1 MNKIRNV
8 RVHPRVAVILKI
20 LVAVGLIVALV
31 VYIDVD
37 ALRQSVL
44 HANILYLIIGT
55 VLVVANTGLE
65 FLRWRYLVRLI
76 ASGISNKDIF
86 SSLFIGISAGFFTP
100 GQVGEHGGRM
110 VTLSPLPAIQVL
122 AVSIIDKL
130 YNLAVTVIAGVI
142 AAWLYFIIYLPQ
154 YWTPWLTAVVIVV
167 VISFLIIV
175 LYPDLLKQILR
186 VLLHRFRKY
195 RAVSSFLFMKDV
207 FHRRQARFL
216 LILTMLL
223 YIVII
228 LQYHFFVI
236 AFEPVSLGVSA
247 LCTANLLFTKSVIL
261 PISFSDLGVRE
272 STAIFFFSRAGVSA
286 ASAFNASICI
296 FFVNIFFPSL
306 LGSLLILRI
315 KSAKQKGSS

>member
-228 LQYHFFVI
+228 LQYHFFVL

-315 KSAKQKGSS
+315 KSAKEKGSS